1 MALAVGL
8 LLALLLLD
16 APWSWAAV
24 VVGAGVEVAESVFLL
39 RWSRRRRATVGVEA
53 LVGRRAVAVTDL
65 RPSGQVKFDGELW
78 QARCEAGAAAG
89 DAMVIRRIDGLTL
102 EVEPA

>member
-8 LLALLLLD
+8 LLALLVLD

-53 LVGRRAVAVTDL
+53 MIGRRAVAVTDL
-65 RPSGQVKFDGELW
+65 RPAGQVKFDGELW
-78 QARCEAGAAAG
+78 QARCEAGVAAG
-89 DAMVIRRIDGLTL
+89 DPVVIRRIEGLTL

>member
-1 MALAVGL
+1 MALLTAL
-8 LLALLLLD
+8 LLALLVLD
-16 APWSWAAV
+16 SPWSWAAV
-24 VVGAGVEVAESVFLL
+24 VVGAGVEVAESVFLV

-89 DAMVIRRIDGLTL
+89 DPVVIRRIDGLTL